1 MTPSGIVSTDYRI
14 EPVVY
19 SGALVDGVSSV
30 VVPTSISKS
39 GTTYTVTATKTLTY
53 YSTDYVLEHP
63 SVASEATITDPA
75 LVAAYYIAFK
85 AAPANYLIYDT
96 KEKQAERKT
105 GDDSVFGF
113 SNLRCVSEYSRTDGY
128 AKSVPWKD
136 NPNKSGQAPLYHEL
150 DVKLPG
156 QYYSINS
163 RGAGRVVAWDYGFEC
178 YGNYATATYTDDHYA
193 TFHEYLNYGSFG
205 TAFVGE
211 ES

>member
-30 VVPTSISKS
+30 VVPTSISKV

-53 YSTDYVLEHP
+53 YSTAYVLANP
-63 SVASEATITDPA
+63 SVASKATLTDPA
-75 LVAAYYIAFK
+75 DVAAYYIAFK
-85 AAPANYLIYDT
+85 AAPANYRT
-96 KEKQAERKT
+96 KTEWTDFPSDIE
-105 GDDSVFGF
+105 VFGA
-113 SNLRCVSEYSRTDGY
+113 SNIRCVSTYSRTDGY
-128 AKSVPWKD
+128 AQSVPWRA
-136 NPNKSGQAPLYHEL
+136 NPYSYPDKPRYHEL

-163 RGAGRVVAWDYGFEC
+163 RGAGRVVAWEYGFTC

>member
-19 SGALVDGVSSV
+19 SGTLVDGVSSV
-30 VVPTSISKS
+30 VVPTSISKE

-85 AAPANYLIYDT
+85 AAPANYRT
-96 KEKQAERKT
+96 KTEWQNASSSDIE
-105 GDDSVFGF
+105 VFGS
-113 SNLRCVSEYSRTDGY
+113 SNIRCVSEYSWTDGY
-128 AKSVPWKD
+128 AQSVPWRD
-136 NPNKSGQAPLYHEL
+136 NPTKSGQAPLYHEL

-156 QYYSINS
+156 QYYSITS
-163 RGAGRVVAWDYGFEC
+163 RGKGRVVAWDYGFEC
-178 YGNYATATYTDDHYA
+178 YGNYATATFTDDHYA
-193 TFHEYLNYGSFG
+193 TFYEYLNYGSFG
-205 TAFVGE
+205 TGFVGQ